1 MATPRPRPY
10 RPAVPTAPIRVLA
23 AMLARGDRLLVARRP
38 AHKRHGGLW
47 EFPGGKVE
55 PGETDAQALARELA
69 EELGLG
75 GVVAGRVRFERRDH
89 GSPFTIVFLE
99 ATAAGEPQP
108 LEHDALAWATPAELA
123 AYPMAPSD
131 AAFVQHLLS
140 GP

>member
-1 MATPRPRPY
+1 M
-10 RPAVPTAPIRVLA
+10 PIRVLA
-23 AMLARGDRLLVARRP
+23 AILAKDGRYLVAKRP

-69 EELGLG
+69 EELGLAD
-75 GVVAGRVRFERRDH
+75 VIAGPVRFERHDD
-89 GSPFTIVFLE
+89 GSPYTIVFIE
-99 ATAAGEPQP
+99 ATATGVAQP

-123 AYPMAPSD
+123 AYPLAPSD

-140 GP
+140 ES